1 MTSIA
6 LSRSLNRLKQPLE
19 NLGYEVFI
27 EDEIVKP
34 VDIFIYS
41 NSENLH
47 SLQSTMQVL
56 NSTFSSNIIDPS
68 EYRGT
73 LLIDGSN
80 KSVEELQYIIRN
92 RAYSP
97 IL

>member
-68 EYRGT
+68 EYG
-73 LLIDGSN
+73 
-80 KSVEELQYIIRN
+80 EHC
-92 RAYSP
+92 
-97 IL
+97 

>member
-41 NSENLH
+41 NSEILH

-56 NSTFSSNIIDPS
+56 NSTFPLI
-68 EYRGT
+68 
-73 LLIDGSN
+73 LLILPSIG
-80 KSVEELQYIIRN
+80 EHC
-92 RAYSP
+92 
-97 IL
+97 